1 MTIFFHST
9 LPESPEEIPRH
20 VFQRCV
26 VSASWFWKPSE
37 KFGDSSHIRS
47 RVAIYLQLP
56 KCHRGTNYNPDFDLI
71 LFSIDECQREVFGL
85 SLEISE
91 EGQWEIRKNGGLFT
105 LQIAF
110 LLISGFEVS
119 PSRVHGSVLYGWHG
133 KTLVPY
139 SPCSPW
145 AQRRNSPPTCHHQL
159 KKYFSRTAS
168 SLPALVPLIKG
179 MQINLDKW

>member
-85 SLEISE
+85 SLEISA

-119 PSRVHGSVLYGWHG
+119 PSRVHGSVFVRLTWED
-133 KTLVPY
+133 L
-139 SPCSPW
+139 
-145 AQRRNSPPTCHHQL
+145 
-159 KKYFSRTAS
+159 S
-168 SLPALVPLIKG
+168 SLFTVLSMSTEEKLPPPRATISLRSIFPEQPLAC
-179 MQINLDKW
+179 LL